1 MISMTFSSILCFHF
15 TLYADSFMVGS
26 SSFSPAYFK
35 GLSSTRQYDRNYLT
49 CLSSTAQKNIFEMYE
64 ANEDNDDAAEF
75 KKIVDNYLLAK
86 FNDCH
91 GDDCR
96 MFCDKSEVEMLLKS
110 VLPPVSKAELDGEV
124 TKVLKTIGAGDDD
137 LIEADSFLSAVVGNS
152 FWTTAGP
159 LVVKEL
165 IFLDCIYEFYFKE
178 KRSILDNDDY
188 DGLKEMLMWEG
199 SSVVAMNAKEA
210 QFVVS
215 VATNKKGLGTLNDA
229 DYDNLKNELLAAQSW
244 VVTTKFDPLEKMG
257 IDTFLGYLHRSW
269 A

>member
-1 MISMTFSSILCFHF
+1 MVGFSSFRP
-15 TLYADSFMVGS
+15 T
-26 SSFSPAYFK
+26 YFK
-35 GLSSTRQYDRNYLT
+35 GLSSTRQDDRIFLT
-49 CLSSTAQKNIFEMYE
+49 SLSSTAQQNIFEVYA
-64 ANEDNDDAAEF
+64 ANEDNDDAEEF
-75 KKIVDNYLLAK
+75 KRIVDSYLLAK

-96 MFCDKSEVEMLLKS
+96 MFCDKSEVEILLKS
-110 VLPPVSKAELDGEV
+110 VLPPVSKAELDMEV
-124 TKVLKTIGAGDDD
+124 GKVLKIIGAADDD

-152 FWTTAGP
+152 FWTKAGP

-165 IFLDCIYEFYFKE
+165 IFLDCIYEYYFKE
-178 KRSILDNDDY
+178 KRAILDNDDY
-188 DGLKEMLMWEG
+188 NSLKDMLMWEG
-199 SSVVAMNAKEA
+199 SSVVAMTAKEA

-229 DYDNLKNELLAAQSW
+229 DYDTLKSELLAAQSW